1 MYLSLPQSMIIDIF
15 SFSETKKEN
24 KTFYNCYCVEVKTT
38 SFWMTNHFH
47 RSNQGPNCFGAS
59 FEVDLFLKLP
69 CVLAS
74 GSRNYVQLFRVFWY
88 SYSKRTILCSFIWFE
103 SRFMLQKGNC
113 TWFHVLR
120 GLDVPEGR

>member
-1 MYLSLPQSMIIDIF
+1 MGFMGSAEPMELQRSVPELMDFEQ
-15 SFSETKKEN
+15 TVKQLQEN

-59 FEVDLFLKLP
+59 FEVDLFLELP

-74 GSRNYVQLFRVFWY
+74 GSRNYVFVYFDTHIPKEHF
-88 SYSKRTILCSFIWFE
+88 SAVSFDLKAD
-103 SRFMLQKGNC
+103 SC
-113 TWFHVLR
+113 Y
-120 GLDVPEGR
+120 